1 MAGDTPSSSTVSI
14 TGGGGGEAGVAD
26 RGGEAIGEL
35 GAGVG
40 VAGAGVGVVV
50 DGVAV
55 VTGEAT
61 AGVGVSSDIAVGVVP
76 SARADVAGGVEGV
89 GVVGLGVGVVG
100 VVGVPGA
107 PAGGGV
113 VVVGSVPSVFAFLAS
128 GSLAA
133 ACSLLRL
140 RLASAILAASTP
152 TKAGN

>member
-61 AGVGVSSDIAVGVVP
+61 AGVGVSSDIAVGVP
-76 SARADVAGGVEGV
+76 SARADVDGGVEGV